1 MLNHK
6 KGKKMTTKEI
16 RYGAQMSHNIFIMKQ
31 LDNLGI
37 KRKYLGYYFLL
48 DILTGIIN
56 QTSRVQSFSRQ
67 IYPEIAKK
75 YDKSACTIE
84 RNIRNL
90 IDNCWN
96 QELMQKLNV
105 FLISKPTCCKF
116 IYLVKNYISKQ
127 IV

>member
-67 IYPEIAKK
+67 IYKINILSFTYYKK
-75 YDKSACTIE
+75 QCI
-84 RNIRNL
+84 
-90 IDNCWN
+90 
-96 QELMQKLNV
+96 M
-105 FLISKPTCCKF
+105 FLRKH
-116 IYLVKNYISKQ
+116 L
-127 IV
+127 